1 MTISRSGMGS
11 QLWGNKMPLTKKG
24 KKVMK
29 SMKGQYGE
37 KKGEQVFYATKN
49 KGKLKGVDMKKA
61 KKYKGGGDLLANLS
75 PAYSLMKGKGMFND
89 MIKGGGIAGMLAKG
103 LGKDDEEEV
112 VTSAAAPSAAQPTG
126 GMAAAPKMMASGGA
140 VKRSRPI
147 DGIAT
152 KGKTKGRM
160 C

>member
-1 MTISRSGMGS
+1 MGS

-29 SMKGQYGE
+29 SMKGQYGKE
-37 KKGEQVFYATKN
+37 KGEQVFYATKN

-75 PAYSLMKGKGMFND
+75 PAYSLMKGKGMFSD
-89 MIKGGGIAGMLAKG
+89 MIKGGGIAGVLAKQ
-103 LGKDDEEEV
+103 LGKDDEEEA
-112 VTSAAAPSAAQPTG
+112 VTSAAAPSAAKPTG
-126 GMAAAPKMMASGGA
+126 MATAPKMMAGGGMM
-140 VKRSRPI
+140 KRSRPI

>member
-75 PAYSLMKGKGMFND
+75 PAYSLMKGKGVFND
-89 MIKGGGIAGMLAKG
+89 MIKGGGIAGVLAKQ
-103 LGKDDEEEV
+103 LGKDDKDDAV
-112 VTSAAAPSAAQPTG
+112 ASAAAPSAGKPA
-126 GMAAAPKMMASGGA
+126 GMAEAPKMMYGGGA

>member
-1 MTISRSGMGS
+1 MGS

-29 SMKGQYGE
+29 SMKGQYGKE
-37 KKGEQVFYATKN
+37 KGEQVFYATKN

-75 PAYSLMKGKGMFND
+75 PAYSLMKGKGMFSD
-89 MIKGGGIAGMLAKG
+89 MIKGGGIAGVLAKQ
-103 LGKDDEEEV
+103 LGKDDEEEA
-112 VTSAAAPSAAQPTG
+112 VTSAAAPSAVKPTG
-126 GMAAAPKMMASGGA
+126 MATAPKMMAGGGMM
-140 VKRSRPI
+140 KRSRPI

>member
-89 MIKGGGIAGMLAKG
+89 MIKGGGIAGMLAKQ
-103 LGKDDEEEV
+103 LGKDDEEEAV
-112 VTSAAAPSAAQPTG
+112 VSATAPSAVKPAG
-126 GMAAAPKMMASGGA
+126 GMATAPKMMASGGA

>member
-1 MTISRSGMGS
+1 VTISRSGMGS

-89 MIKGGGIAGMLAKG
+89 MIKGGGIAGVLAKQ
-103 LGKDDEEEV
+103 LSKDKDKTEAE
-112 VTSAAAPSAAQPTG
+112 AAIAAPSAAQPAGMVEAPKAMAGG
-126 GMAAAPKMMASGGA
+126 GM
-140 VKRSRPI
+140 VKRTRSI
-147 DGIAT
+147 DGIAS

>member
-1 MTISRSGMGS
+1 MGS

-75 PAYSLMKGKGMFND
+75 PAYSLMKGKGVFND
-89 MIKGGGIAGMLAKG
+89 MIKGGGIAGVLAKQ
-103 LGKDDEEEV
+103 LGKDDKDDAV
-112 VTSAAAPSAAQPTG
+112 ASAAAPSAGKPA
-126 GMAAAPKMMASGGA
+126 GMAEAPKMMYGGGA

>member
-49 KGKLKGVDMKKA
+49 KSKLKGVDMKKA

-75 PAYSLMKGKGMFND
+75 PAYSLMKGKGVFND
-89 MIKGGGIAGMLAKG
+89 MIKGGGIAGVLAKQ
-103 LGKDDEEEV
+103 LGKDDKDDAV
-112 VTSAAAPSAAQPTG
+112 ASAAAPSAGKPA
-126 GMAAAPKMMASGGA
+126 GMAEAPKMMYGGGA

>member
-29 SMKGQYGE
+29 SMKGQYGKE
-37 KKGEQVFYATKN
+37 KGEQVFYATKN

-75 PAYSLMKGKGMFND
+75 PAYSLMKGKGMFSD
-89 MIKGGGIAGMLAKG
+89 MIKGGGIAGVLAKQ
-103 LGKDDEEEV
+103 LGKDDEEEA
-112 VTSAAAPSAAQPTG
+112 VTSAAAPSAAKPTG
-126 GMAAAPKMMASGGA
+126 MATAPKMMAGGGMM
-140 VKRSRPI
+140 KRSRPI

>member
-1 MTISRSGMGS
+1 
-11 QLWGNKMPLTKKG
+11 
-24 KKVMK
+24 
-29 SMKGQYGE
+29 MKGQYGE

-75 PAYSLMKGKGMFND
+75 PAYSLMKGKGVFND
-89 MIKGGGIAGMLAKG
+89 MIKGGGIAGVLAKQ
-103 LGKDDEEEV
+103 LGKDDKDDAV
-112 VTSAAAPSAAQPTG
+112 ASAAAPSAGKPA
-126 GMAAAPKMMASGGA
+126 GMAEAPKMMYGGGA

>member
-89 MIKGGGIAGMLAKG
+89 MIKGGGIVGMLAK
-103 LGKDDEEEV
+103 
-112 VTSAAAPSAAQPTG
+112 
-126 GMAAAPKMMASGGA
+126 
-140 VKRSRPI
+140 
-147 DGIAT
+147 
-152 KGKTKGRM
+152 
-160 C
+160 